1 VGSLAAWALRHP
13 RLTLTLFFLLFA
25 VAGLGA
31 LRLESE
37 TGYRAALGASH
48 ASVVRLDRFIDD
60 FGAGLPVQVAWGCET
75 EACDDALGPAALAAA
90 ERIAAAVESSTGVR
104 SVRTPGS
111 TPLLDGTGGVID
123 SRTLLSVQDDPIAR
137 RDFIER
143 ARQDPFWRG
152 TLVSGDARAAAIL
165 VEVDSSDPRLHAET
179 LGRLLDAVSR
189 EVGTYSLV
197 GDPVDFAVGGAA
209 LNRESARLG
218 AAAVVAVAAIIWL
231 LFRTPLAIVPV
242 LTAVGIAAVSCLGL
256 MGWMGW
262 PENEISQAIVPLLLV
277 IGVCG
282 AIHLLSR
289 YRDLP
294 SGRSRLRDEDRCERL
309 IAAAGDVGW
318 PCFVAATTTSVG
330 LGSFVTSDLAGFVRF
345 GVASAVGCFVALVAT
360 FSLLPV
366 LVRVMR
372 LDIAPLVDSA
382 GWALA
387 LRSLEIGT
395 RRFAWT
401 IVLGTGVLLVVG
413 LAGVQRLEV
422 DVTKDS
428 LLGSGSN
435 IVHWQRWV
443 AANLRRPDSLE
454 LRLRLPQGAS
464 IGDVDTL
471 DALSDIVARLEALP
485 ELGST
490 RSLLDGIKR
499 MSQLLHGDDP
509 EMAKVGEGRSANA
522 QLLFLLESYDRDLL
536 ARWVTS
542 DSRALRVSAEA
553 QLLSKHER
561 RALLESVR
569 SLVDRELPEG
579 WSYEITGPLQVFA
592 EMVTQLHATQ
602 MTSFAGA
609 ALAVAIAISL
619 CLRSVTAMLWAMGPS
634 LLPIVLT
641 LGAMGWMGNPLD
653 TGTAMIAAIVLGIA
667 VDDSVHVITRYK
679 RHRDTGMRPSVAMSW
694 SLEEVGRALVAS
706 SLALSAGFL
715 VMLLSSWGGIAAF
728 GLLSACAIM
737 FALLADLLFLPALVY
752 CFDPEGGEVSGEGE
766 EVRAPARRSTHHM
779 YLLAV
784 SVVLAGLFAGIAD
797 EVGLFG
803 GSEVDSLYS
812 ATRVFAVQAGATAL
826 ALGFLF
832 VAALR
837 AREEVVRPLACF
849 GASVSTIAL
858 SWALAGRSGLAEMA
872 GVIGMALLPAV
883 LLHLSLVFPFPR
895 GALATSALVPRVLY
909 GTALGIVAVSLV
921 THSRVPELFSFVEK
935 MLAVAATLCAIN
947 LLLQAERDRRRAT
960 SPGQRLQAG
969 ILVGGGFIFAVLMA
983 TPHLISIEIA
993 SGLPGGEPTL
1003 AALLLL
1009 LATVPHASA
1018 IQHDRLFGGPES
1030 GREVLRGFGQAV
1042 VFVLLVMLV
1051 GTLAGVDPMLQ
1062 WGLVFCGVGAWV
1074 GSVLL
1079 VGVADTHLAARSDAE
1094 VEVLADLEGAVASAG
1109 GEVGAASGVAA
1120 QLVGKIQAGIGPRFV
1135 VVFLRRPKGWFP
1147 VAASDSAPSDEMFGS
1162 AAYEVAEH
1170 QELVHLPE
1178 LDRHSSPHRLLLG
1191 AGVQTV
1197 VVLRGDQGRLGVLV
1211 LGALSRALL
1220 PRDRL
1225 FLRRVASQATS
1236 ALSWAEAAEQLGA
1249 ARSLARRGFLSAS
1262 LTHDLGKP
1270 LTTIWAAA
1278 RSLRRLREGDSLVD
1292 ERLREIQR
1300 VADQGL
1306 DIIDRLFEKVTED
1319 PGGLLPAGELVA
1331 MSCETAQQRHA
1342 HSVQVHYGSDLHRV
1356 SVASEV
1362 SEALGELL
1370 SNACREAPG
1379 DSPVEV
1385 SVQLHGST
1393 WLWIDVVDRG
1403 AGMTEAIAARA
1414 FEPWFSERRDQGG
1427 RGMGLALSRL
1437 LLRQVGGDVEIVD
1450 RGGRS
1455 GTRVRISV
1463 EVQTGIEATP

>member
-1 VGSLAAWALRHP
+1 
-13 RLTLTLFFLLFA
+13 
-25 VAGLGA
+25 
-31 LRLESE
+31 
-37 TGYRAALGASH
+37 
-48 ASVVRLDRFIDD
+48 
-60 FGAGLPVQVAWGCET
+60 
-75 EACDDALGPAALAAA
+75 
-90 ERIAAAVESSTGVR
+90 
-104 SVRTPGS
+104 
-111 TPLLDGTGGVID
+111 
-123 SRTLLSVQDDPIAR
+123 
-137 RDFIER
+137 
-143 ARQDPFWRG
+143 
-152 TLVSGDARAAAIL
+152 VSADARAAAIL
-165 VEVDSSDPRLHAET
+165 VEVDSSDPRLHSET
-179 LGRLLDAVSR
+179 LDRLLDAVSQ
-189 EVGTYSLV
+189 EAGTYSLV

-218 AAAVVAVAAIIWL
+218 AVAVVMVAVVIWL
-231 LFRTPLAIVPV
+231 LFRTPLVIVPV
-242 LTAVGIAAVSCLGL
+242 LTTVGIAAVSCLGL

-294 SGRSRLRDEDRCERL
+294 NGRSRLRDEDRCERL

-318 PCFVAATTTSVG
+318 PCFVAAATTSVG

-366 LVRVMR
+366 LVRLMR
-372 LDIAPLVDSA
+372 LDITPLADSA
-382 GWALA
+382 GWALV
-387 LRSLEIGT
+387 LRSLGIGT
-395 RRFAWT
+395 RRFAWP

-422 DVTKDS
+422 DVSKES
-428 LLGSGSN
+428 LLGSGSD
-435 IVHWQRWV
+435 IVRWQRWV

-454 LRLRLPQGAS
+454 LRLRLPRDAS
-464 IGDVDTL
+464 ISDVETL
-471 DALSDIVARLEALP
+471 DALSSIVGRLEALP

-490 RSLLDGIKR
+490 RSLLDGIER

-509 EMAKVGEGRSANA
+509 EMARVGESRAANA

-542 DSRALRVSAEA
+542 DARAIRISAEA

-561 RALLESVR
+561 GALLESVR
-569 SLVDRELPEG
+569 SLIDRELPEG
-579 WSYEITGPLQVFA
+579 WSYEVTGPLQVFTD
-592 EMVTQLHATQ
+592 MVTELHSTQ
-602 MTSFAGA
+602 MRSFMGA
-609 ALAVAIAISL
+609 TLAVAIAISL
-619 CLRSVTAMLWAMGPS
+619 CLRSATAMLWAMGPS
-634 LLPIVLT
+634 LLPIILT

-694 SLEEVGRALVAS
+694 SLEEVGRSLVAS
-706 SLALSAGFL
+706 SIALSAGFL

-737 FALLADLLFLPALVY
+737 FALLADFLFLPALVY
-752 CFDPEGGEVSGEGE
+752 CLDPEGGELSGEGDG
-766 EVRAPARRSTHHM
+766 VRAPTRRSSHHI

-784 SVVLAGLFAGIAD
+784 SVLLAGLLAAIAK
-797 EVGLFG
+797 EVGLFT
-803 GSEVDSLYS
+803 GSVGASLHG
-812 ATRVFAVQAGATAL
+812 ATRVFAVQAAATVL
-826 ALGFLF
+826 AMAFLF

-849 GASVSTIAL
+849 GASICAVAL
-858 SWALAGRSGLAEMA
+858 SWALSGQSGLAEMA
-872 GVIGMALLPAV
+872 GVIGMALLPAA

-895 GALATSALVPRVLY
+895 GALASSALVPRVLY
-909 GTALGIVAVSLV
+909 GATLCIAAVSIV

-935 MLAVAATLCAIN
+935 MLVVVSALCASN
-947 LLLQAERDRRRAT
+947 LLLQAERDRRRAI

-969 ILVGGGFIFAVLMA
+969 ILVGGGFAFFALMA
-983 TPHLISIEIA
+983 TPRLISSEVA
-993 SGLPGGEPTL
+993 TALPGGAPAL

-1009 LATVPHASA
+1009 FSTVPHASA
-1018 IQHDRLFGGPES
+1018 VQHDRLFRGPES
-1030 GREVLRGFGQAV
+1030 GREALRGFGKAV
-1042 VFVLLVMLV
+1042 IFVLLVILV
-1051 GTLAGVDPMLQ
+1051 GTVAGVDPAFQ
-1062 WGLVFCGVGAWV
+1062 WGLVFCGAGAWA

-1079 VGVADTHLAARSDAE
+1079 VGVADTHLAMRSDAK
-1094 VEVLADLEGAVASAG
+1094 VDALADLEGAVARDR

-1120 QLVGKIQAGIGPRFV
+1120 QLVRKIETGIEPRFV

-1147 VAASDSAPSDEMFGS
+1147 IAASDSAPSDEMFGS

-1178 LDRHSSPHRLLLG
+1178 LDQHSPPHRLLLG
-1191 AGVQTV
+1191 AGIQTV

-1211 LGALSRALL
+1211 LGALSRVLL

-1225 FLRRVASQATS
+1225 FLRRVAGQATS
-1236 ALSWAEAAEQLGA
+1236 ALSWADAAEQLGA

-1342 HSVQVHYGSDLHRV
+1342 HAVQVHYGSDLHKV

-1385 SVQLHGST
+1385 SVALHGST

-1437 LLRQVGGDVEIVD
+1437 LVRQVGGDVEIVD

-1463 EVQTGIEATP
+1463 EVQAGIEATS